1 MLFSEPRKKKHKLS
15 SPNHLTSEVKFLINA
30 INTSDLTV
38 QQPGSRL
45 IIKPSLNRP
54 SAKHVREEPNR
65 VVHTGVGATLIIV
78 LLAEAQQLVAL
89 GELPAVA
96 NPVELVHILGPLA
109 LDLPGAFGVA
119 SVRET
124 LWLCQPNANA

>member
-38 QQPGSRL
+38 QQPRSRL
-45 IIKPSLNRP
+45 IVKPSLNRP

-65 VVHTGVGATLIIV
+65 IVHTGVGASLIIV

-89 GELPAVA
+89 GELPTIT
-96 NPVELVHILGPLA
+96 NPVELVHISGPVA

-124 LWLCQPNANA
+124 L